1 MKKII
6 TLAAILIATA
16 ATYAQSKLD
25 YKTIKEIVETEK
37 EYYNDILNNVYQN
50 DDPLIRIDDYALV
63 YYGHSFTP
71 AYNGAGDTAE
81 EELKNLA
88 AAGDMLKQYE
98 TAKKILA
105 YNPVSLNALFYAWRA
120 ADELIKPEEETQ
132 SYLKK
137 YLGIL
142 NMITTLGDGKSSSTP
157 YRVITPDDQDHILYG
172 VLDVN
177 NIISRNLDTST
188 LCNIIT
194 IEPTEK
200 FQSRKVFFDVSRYL
214 SHTAKE
220 KK

>member
-1 MKKII
+1 MKKIV
-6 TLAAILIATA
+6 TLIAMLVTIMA
-16 ATYAQSKLD
+16 ANAQEQLD
-25 YKTIKEIVETEK
+25 YKTIKEIVENEK
-37 EYYNDILNNVYQN
+37 EYYNDILGVYLS

-63 YYGHSFTP
+63 YYGHTFTP
-71 AYNGAGDTAE
+71 EYRGANDTLE
-81 EELKNLA
+81 DELKNYA
-88 AAGDMLKQYE
+88 AAGDIFKQYE
-98 TAKKILA
+98 TAKKILE

-120 ADELIKPEEETQ
+120 AEELIKPDEETQ
-132 SYLKK
+132 SYVKK

-142 NMITTLGDGKSSSTP
+142 NMITTNGDGKSSRTP

-177 NIISRNLDTST
+177 NIISRNLDTET
-188 LCNIIT
+188 LCNIVT

>member
-1 MKKII
+1 MKKIV
-6 TLAAILIATA
+6 TLIAMFIAIMA
-16 ATYAQSKLD
+16 ANAQEQLD
-25 YKTIKEIVETEK
+25 YKTIKEIVENEK
-37 EYYNDILNNVYQN
+37 EYYNDILGVYLN

-63 YYGHSFTP
+63 YYGHTFTP
-71 AYNGAGDTAE
+71 EYRGANDTLE
-81 EELKNLA
+81 DELKNYA
-88 AAGDMLKQYE
+88 AAGDIFKQYE
-98 TAKKILA
+98 TAKKILE

-120 ADELIKPEEETQ
+120 ADELIKPDEETQ
-132 SYLKK
+132 SYVKK

-142 NMITTLGDGKSSSTP
+142 NMITTNGDGKSSRTP

-177 NIISRNLDTST
+177 NIISRNLDTGT
-188 LCNIIT
+188 LCNIVT

-200 FQSRKVFFDVSRYL
+200 FQSRKVFFDVSCYL

>member
-1 MKKII
+1 MKKIV
-6 TLAAILIATA
+6 TLIAMLVTIMA
-16 ATYAQSKLD
+16 ANAQEQLD
-25 YKTIKEIVETEK
+25 YKTIKEIVENEK
-37 EYYNDILNNVYQN
+37 EYYNDILGVYLS

-63 YYGHSFTP
+63 YYGHTFTP
-71 AYNGAGDTAE
+71 EYRGANDTLE
-81 EELKNLA
+81 DELKNYA
-88 AAGDMLKQYE
+88 AAGDIFKQYE
-98 TAKKILA
+98 TAKKILE

-132 SYLKK
+132 SYVKK

-142 NMITTLGDGKSSSTP
+142 NMITTNGDGKSSRTP

-177 NIISRNLDTST
+177 NIISRNLDTET
-188 LCNIIT
+188 LCNIVT